1 VRLARTSPLLA
12 VVALAACHVQ
22 LPIED
27 ARAESVELA
36 QVQNDTPAGTPLG
49 TKGPWTEVS
58 ISVFR
63 ATLTKIAFWQLYSAA
78 RVIDCKSGK
87 LRDIAWTKVNGVT
100 ATDFRQLRRVLR
112 QTPRQQHYW
121 LVGYVLHAPP
131 GSCVKLEGG
140 NYLGQKISSDS
151 VPIKFE

>member
-1 VRLARTSPLLA
+1 MRLARTSPLVA

-36 QVQNDTPAGTPLG
+36 QVQNDAPAGTPLG
-49 TKGPWTEVS
+49 TKGPWTEVNL
-58 ISVFR
+58 SVSR
-63 ATLTKIAFWQLYSAA
+63 TTLTKIALWQLYSTV

-87 LRDIAWTKVNGVT
+87 LRDVARSKVYGLST
-100 ATDFRQLRRVLR
+100 TDFQQLRRLLR
-112 QTPRQQHYW
+112 QTPRVQHYW
-121 LVGYVLHAPP
+121 LVGYVLRAPP
-131 GSCVKLEGG
+131 GSCAKLEGG